1 MHDAPVHD
9 ARGKLALRG
18 SAAGSRSVGIVM
30 STLKVSG
37 SRPTTKH
44 TADVARNDL
53 QEEASMLIDEPSS
66 SSPADGD
73 ASSTEPRPPVARRAS
88 VPASS
93 DRGRAGAWR
102 RAAAAAQALAG
113 SSTPRPAQALAG
125 SSAPRPAHASA
136 GGAARAEHASAG
148 GAAPRADLAPAGGL
162 APRAELAPAG
172 DPAPRAELAP
182 AGDLA
187 PRDPG
192 LIETAGAPAPE
203 ALRATAVA
211 AAVVREL
218 YESGREVRFAFAPS
232 GKRVT
237 VLLCD
242 MDGAVLSR
250 LTPARALEIAT
261 GEPAPGG
268 RRR

>member
-9 ARGKLALRG
+9 ALGKLALRG

-44 TADVARNDL
+44 TANVARNDL

-113 SSTPRPAQALAG
+113 GST
-125 SSAPRPAHASA
+125 PRPAHASS
-136 GGAARAEHASAG
+136 GGAAARAEHASAG
-148 GAAPRADLAPAGGL
+148 GAAARAELAPAGDPTPRTDHAPPDGL

-172 DPAPRAELAP
+172 GP
-182 AGDLA
+182 A